1 MTKTT
6 FKQDLKHIK
15 DKWLLLSISA
25 LLAAGLLT
33 FIIVFSRTPFVKDF
47 FIFKDL
53 FNKALVIHVD
63 LSQLFW
69 FLALGLCLS
78 FNYLEKL
85 DFIRKFT
92 FKIALASL
100 FGLILSPFLPSE
112 AILNNYIPV
121 INNLLFFL
129 SLSLYLSII
138 IITSITSSFLNRK
151 YFLRNTSIE
160 KNYILSFNIVII
172 IAFINFF
179 PALEFIKQHEI
190 QAEFYEILF
199 WGFGHILQYAYVIL
213 MVLGWHLSLRQA
225 KLKISILDH
234 SLKINLLL
242 YSLIALYSLVIF
254 TLSTPSIAE
263 FKDFYT
269 AHMIYGSSFL
279 PLIFLFFASSVLCQ
293 KKFYSNS
300 KENRVLLN
308 CFIGSSLLFV
318 YGGLLGSK
326 ITISNTL
333 IPAHY
338 HGSTVAVTISLIA
351 ITYILLPKFGGKK
364 IDSKLAIWQPIIYA
378 TGQIIHITGLA
389 ISGGYGAL
397 RKSPDSIQ
405 GFSAN
410 FWMGIMGFGGLITML
425 AGLMFLIICY
435 KSIRRT

>member
-1 MTKTT
+1 MHKTN
-6 FKQDLKHIK
+6 FKQDIK
-15 DKWLLLSISA
+15 NINDKWILLSISS

-33 FIIVFSRTPFVKDF
+33 IIIVFARTPFVKDI

-78 FNYLEKL
+78 FYYLTKL
-85 DFIRKFT
+85 EYIKNFC
-92 FKIALASL
+92 FKIALTSL
-100 FGLILSPFLPSE
+100 IGLIFSAFIPSI

-121 INNLLFFL
+121 INNLLFFA
-129 SLSLYLSII
+129 SLSLYLSIVI
-138 IITSITSSFLNRK
+138 VTSLTAIYT
-151 YFLRNTSIE
+151 
-160 KNYILSFNIVII
+160 NYQTLYRDTNPEATMLTSFNFILII
-172 IAFINFF
+172 SFINFY
-179 PALEFIKQHEI
+179 PAIKFIERNNL

-199 WGFGHILQYAYVIL
+199 WGFGHILQYAYVVL
-213 MVLGWHLSLRQA
+213 MVLGWYLSIKKA
-225 KLKISILDH
+225 KLKLLISNKTIKFFLLSYILISLY
-234 SLKINLLL
+234 SLKIIFLDNL
-242 YSLIALYSLVIF
+242 
-254 TLSTPSIAE
+254 SIIE
-263 FKDFYT
+263 FKKFYT
-269 AHMIYGSSFL
+269 THMIYGSSIL
-279 PLIFLFFASSVLCQ
+279 PIIFLFFAFFTIFQ
-293 KKFYSNS
+293 KKFYS
-300 KENRVLLN
+300 KEAEIRISLN
-308 CFIGSSLLFV
+308 CFISSSILFI

-338 HGSTVAVTISLIA
+338 HGSTVAVTISLIG

-364 IDSKLAIWQPIIYA
+364 ITSKMAIWQPLIYGF
-378 TGQIIHITGLA
+378 GQIIHITGLA

-397 RKSPDSIQ
+397 RKSPDSIN

-410 FWMGIMGFGGLITML
+410 FWMGIMGLGGLITMI